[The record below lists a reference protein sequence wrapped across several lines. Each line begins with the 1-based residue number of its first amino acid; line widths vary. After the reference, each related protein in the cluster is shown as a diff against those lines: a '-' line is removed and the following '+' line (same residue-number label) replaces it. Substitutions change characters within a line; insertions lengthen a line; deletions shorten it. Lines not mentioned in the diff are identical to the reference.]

1 MKAEPAEAYWAAS
14 STCSPKCMCCV
25 VQELPELR
33 CLYLRGNE
41 FLNTM
46 RNYRKTLIAA
56 LPGLMYLD
64 DRPIFT
70 VERRT
75 VVAW

>member
-1 MKAEPAEAYWAAS
+1 M
-14 STCSPKCMCCV
+14 

-56 LPGLMYLD
+56 LPGLTYLD
-64 DRPIFT
+64 DRPIVA
-70 VERRT
+70 VERRAA
-75 VVAW
+75 VAW